1 MDETRTYFFEETNQN
16 DLMSKNHKKLCT
28 DLNYIDYLL
37 ILASL
42 VIVCVFAKKVL
53 SDNEKTKKKHY
64 KNALLTKLS

>member
-42 VIVCVFAKKVL
+42 VTVCVFIKNVL
-53 SDNEKTKKKHY
+53 SDN
-64 KNALLTKLS
+64 